1 LSAGRAAG
9 LALWPAAVAAGL
21 AAEAAGYGWDRP
33 ADWLPDLVTG
43 WALIACGAFAA
54 RDGAGGRRASGAAAR
69 DGEGGRRIGLLLVAS
84 GFAWFAG
91 TAFAGAAYWHR
102 GPLLHAVLTFPH
114 GRATGRA
121 QRLAVAAAYAAAL
134 IEPVWR
140 SEAATLALAAAMVLV
155 AAAARRDAIG
165 RERRERGAALAATA
179 ALATVLAGTALA
191 RLAAPTQA
199 ATDATL
205 LVYEA
210 ALIALA
216 AALAAAVAHA
226 PWDRTRA
233 TDLVVE
239 LGETRSGTLRDGLA
253 RALGDP
259 ALEVA
264 YRLPE
269 GGWVDAGGRALA
281 PPEGRRVTEVRR
293 DGEVVAAIVHDAAVL
308 DDPALVE
315 AVGAAARLAAAN
327 ARLQAELRTQVAEV
341 EASRA
346 RLLGVAD
353 EERRR
358 LEQRLHERAE
368 RRLEA
373 LVRELDGEP
382 GLAPARAQLAAAL
395 ADVRELA
402 AGLHPRIVTEQG
414 LEAAL
419 RSLAAAAPVP
429 VDLEAGAPPLP
440 PDAQIALYFAC
451 SEALANVTKYAG
463 ATRVRVRLAAA
474 DGVVRL
480 EVADDGAGGADPAR
494 GTGLRGLRDR
504 LEALGGGLE
513 VDSPPGGGTRF
524 VAVLPL
530 REPGSP

>member
-1 LSAGRAAG
+1 M
-9 LALWPAAVAAGL
+9 WPAAVVAGL

-43 WALIACGAFAA
+43 WALIACGVAAA
-54 RDGAGGRRASGAAAR
+54 RHGEGGRRAYGAAAGR
-69 DGEGGRRIGLLLVAS
+69 HGEGGRRIGLLLVAS

-102 GPLLHAVLTFPH
+102 GPLLHAVLTFPR
-114 GRATGRA
+114 GRATGRV
-121 QRLAVAAAYAAAL
+121 QRGAVAAAYAAAL

-140 SEAATLALAAAMVLV
+140 SEAATLALAAAMVVV
-155 AAAARRDAIG
+155 AAALRRDAIG
-165 RERRERGAALAATA
+165 RERRERAAALAATA
-179 ALATVLAGTALA
+179 ALAAVLAGTALA

-199 ATDATL
+199 AIDATL
-205 LVYEA
+205 LAYEA

-216 AALAAAVAHA
+216 AGLAAAAARA

-239 LGETRSGTLRDGLA
+239 LGEARSGTLRDGLA

-281 PPEGRRVTEVRR
+281 APEGRRVTEVRR

-327 ARLQAELRTQVAEV
+327 ARLQAELRAQVAEV

-368 RRLEA
+368 RRLEE

-382 GLAPARAQLAAAL
+382 GLAPARAQLVAAL

-414 LEAAL
+414 IEAAL
-419 RSLAAAAPVP
+419 RSLAAAAEPLPVE
-429 VDLEAGAPPLP
+429 VEAGAPPLS
-440 PDAQIALYFAC
+440 PDTQIALYFAC
-451 SEALANVTKYAG
+451 SEALANVTKYAR
-463 ATRVRVRLAAA
+463 ATRVRVRLGAA
-474 DGVVRL
+474 DGAVRL

-494 GTGLRGLRDR
+494 GSGLRGLADR
-504 LEALGGGLE
+504 LEALGGRLE
-513 VDSPPGGGTRF
+513 VDSPPGGGTRL

-530 REPGSP
+530 RKTGSP